1 MGAVNDGSQGAEGH
15 GAGSRGAGSRGAD
28 AHGDDAHHQQPRV
41 VSTRELC
48 RTRIFSVHA
57 ESVLLASGKLQEL
70 SIVRHGGAIAVA
82 ALDDAGRML
91 IVRQYR
97 HAAGDVLDEVV
108 AGRLEIGE
116 DPLDAA
122 RRELEEEGGVRA
134 RHWQE
139 LSRFFPAPG
148 FCSEH
153 MVLFLAEGLTP
164 AGPDRRA
171 MDADEEIDIV
181 WRTPNEVLA
190 TARDAK
196 TLVAAALVLHRR
208 APTTP
213 R

>member
-1 MGAVNDGSQGAEGH
+1 MGAVNDGSHGVEGHGVEGH
-15 GAGSRGAGSRGAD
+15 GADPHGAD
-28 AHGDDAHHQQPRV
+28 ALHQQPRV

-70 SIVRHGGAIAVA
+70 SIVRHGGAVAVA
-82 ALDDAGRML
+82 ALDDSGRML
-91 IVRQYR
+91 LVRQYR
-97 HAAGDVLDEVV
+97 HAVGEVLDEVV
-108 AGRLEIGE
+108 AGRLEVGE

-171 MDADEEIDIV
+171 MDADEEIDVV
-181 WRTPNEVLA
+181 WRTPQEVLA

-196 TLVAAALVLHRR
+196 TLAAAALVLHPRTPP
-208 APTTP
+208 AP